1 MVGESLI
8 KIKRV
13 YEAPAPGDG
22 YRILVDRIWPRG
34 ISKQAANVS
43 LWLKTIAPST
53 ELRKWFGHDPG
64 RWQEFRQR
72 YRQELN
78 RKDDELTIIRDKLKS
93 KRSITLVYSAK
104 DTEHNQA
111 VVLLEY
117 LTQNRGQ
124 ILARNVEKVQ
134 K

>member
-13 YEAPAPGDG
+13 YEASAPGDG

-34 ISKQAANVS
+34 ISKQAANLS

-53 ELRKWFGHDPG
+53 ELRKWFGHDPD

-78 RKDDELTIIRDKLKS
+78 SKDDELTIIRDKLKR
-93 KRSITLVYSAK
+93 KRNITLVYSAK
-104 DTEHNQA
+104 DTKHNQA

-117 LTQNRGQ
+117 LTHDRG
-124 ILARNVEKVQ
+124 
-134 K
+134 